1 METKNNNIVTK
12 EADGPENPAIK
23 IDREGHDVVKKA
35 SEVEVEQPGD
45 KHKEDQGKMKEVGEK
60 KENGDAATGEKRKAD
75 EPAEEK
81 KADEAGD
88 DTKKQKT
95 EEPKENGEAAPKKK
109 GRPAKNA
116 NGAAPKKETK
126 KREPKKAATES
137 GEPRRSA
144 RTASKSS

>member
-1 METKNNNIVTK
+1 MSRGRGFDGVTK
-12 EADGPENPAIK
+12 LELVAALVNVIVGPFEGRAAIRALHADSMA
-23 IDREGHDVVKKA
+23 A
-35 SEVEVEQPGD
+35 QT
-45 KHKEDQGKMKEVGEK
+45 DQRRHNLSNTWIE

-88 DTKKQKT
+88 DAKKQKT
-95 EEPKENGEAAPKKK
+95 DEPKENGEAAPKKK